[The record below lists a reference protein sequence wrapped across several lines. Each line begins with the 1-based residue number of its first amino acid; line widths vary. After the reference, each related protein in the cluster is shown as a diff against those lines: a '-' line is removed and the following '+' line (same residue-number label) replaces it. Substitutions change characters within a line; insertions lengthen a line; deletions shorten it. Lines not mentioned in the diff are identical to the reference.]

1 MPTTGRW
8 DLALHWVLYS
18 TMFLNAPMFRH
29 LWIRELHRM
38 QIPVS
43 VDFVDVLLK
52 ISGVVFGTYL
62 AFYAWHVWRTAAAG
76 KHINPIKY
84 AFIGSSYFLWY
95 FAAWHTNSILL
106 YAVAHRIM
114 HGVQYMVIV
123 YFFLRRKSEQDA
135 SQPGFWSRVVGQ
147 GRLRWFLVNQALNR
161 WRINHPFDVETINYY
176 IDRGPRTQL
185 ELTAMQDAFLR
196 IRWIDRIGLEPI
208 GPEEPEQR
216 WRAIIAIRNA
226 AVVDI
231 RDTISAVNLIRPN

>member
-1 MPTTGRW
+1 M
-8 DLALHWVLYS
+8 
-18 TMFLNAPMFRH
+18 
-29 LWIRELHRM
+29 
-38 QIPVS
+38 
-43 VDFVDVLLK
+43 
-52 ISGVVFGTYL
+52 
-62 AFYAWHVWRTAAAG
+62 
-76 KHINPIKY
+76 
-84 AFIGSSYFLWY
+84 
-95 FAAWHTNSILL
+95 
-106 YAVAHRIM
+106 
-114 HGVQYMVIV
+114 
-123 YFFLRRKSEQDA
+123 
-135 SQPGFWSRVVGQ
+135 VGQ